1 MRSHDHRGRVYR
13 RCACRTT
20 DGKQIGARCPRL
32 ASSARHGTWT
42 FAVDMPSL
50 TGKRTTLRRGGYP
63 TRTAATAALTH
74 VLDCE
79 RAGVWLDDTQTVA
92 DFLATWLAEK
102 SRTLKPTTTAVY
114 HDYIV
119 KDLVPAFGAIRLEK
133 LNHLHVA
140 RFIDDQLAASRGPT
154 TVRRLVATLSSA
166 LGDAVRQRRLRHNP
180 ARYAPLPRPSKPNL
194 PCWSPTDAVTFLRYC
209 AAVDDPLAD
218 LFEIL
223 IGTGLR
229 KGEALALHWADVHLD
244 QAVLFVRYTLSNIR
258 NTTPVM
264 TAPKTK
270 SSHAWVG
277 LSGRV
282 VAAFERQAGRQVELG
297 VTSHLVFSQLSG
309 APLRPESVL
318 HHFHLLCTQAGVPRI
333 RVHDLRHLAATLMIS
348 SQVPLTMASKTL
360 RHSKLSI
367 TVDTYG
373 HLVPYAAQQAV
384 DAIADALAA
393 AELSRTD
400 LETQES

>member
-1 MRSHDHRGRVYR
+1 MRSHTHRGRVYR
-13 RCACRTT
+13 RCACRTS
-20 DGKQIGARCPRL
+20 DGKQLGARCPRL
-32 ASSARHGTWT
+32 ASTARHGTWT

-50 TGKRTTLRRGGYP
+50 TGKRTTMRRGGYP
-63 TRTAATAALTH
+63 TRAAATAALTH
-74 VLDCE
+74 VLECE

-92 DFLATWLAEK
+92 DFLTTWLAEK
-102 SRTLKPTTTAVY
+102 SRHLKPTTAAVY
-114 HDYIV
+114 HDYIAN
-119 KDLVPAFGAIRLEK
+119 DLIPAFGAVRLEK
-133 LNHLHVA
+133 LNHLHIA
-140 RFIDDQLAASRGPT
+140 RFIDDQLAAGRGPT

-166 LGDAVRQRRLRHNP
+166 LGDAVRQRRLRHNA
-180 ARYAPLPRPSKPNL
+180 ARYAPLPRPTKPNL
-194 PCWSPTDAVTFLRYC
+194 PCWTPTDAVTFLRHC
-209 AAVDDPLAD
+209 AAVDDPLTD

-244 QAVLFVRYTLSNIR
+244 QTVLFVRYTLSNIR

-264 TAPKTK
+264 TFPKTK

-277 LSGRV
+277 LSARV
-282 VAAFERQAGRQVELG
+282 ISAFERQADRQAQLG
-297 VTSHLVFSQLSG
+297 VTSDLVFSQLNG
-309 APLRPESVL
+309 APLRPEAVL
-318 HHFHLLCTQAGVPRI
+318 HHFHRLCAQAGVPRI

-348 SQVPLTMASKTL
+348 SQVPLAMASKTL

-393 AELSRTD
+393 AELITHGSSEAR
-400 LETQES
+400 